1 MICHSLKNYSKNIAV
16 YTFNYGQVNLLKQ
29 KFKDELSFVNIILLN
44 EHCTNFHYSDYI
56 IINYI
61 ESEISEESKKKRR

>member
-56 IINYI
+56 IINYSI
-61 ESEISEESKKKRR
+61 